1 MHDSQRREL
10 NKGLGDGFT
19 RAFELVLAPTVFA
32 LIGFAVDRA
41 LGTLPVF
48 TVGLAIFALAGVA
61 VKTYYV
67 YAEQMRQHEEGQ
79 PWATSR

>member
-1 MHDSQRREL
+1 VHDSQRREL

-32 LIGFAVDRA
+32 ILGFLLDRW
-41 LGTLPVF
+41 LGTLPIF
-48 TVGLAIFALAGVA
+48 TVVLTVFALVGVA

-67 YAEQMRQHEEGQ
+67 YSDQMRQHEEGR
-79 PWATSR
+79 PWARSR

>member
-32 LIGFAVDRA
+32 LVGFLVDQA

-48 TVGLAIFALAGVA
+48 TVTLTLFAIAGVA

-67 YAEQMRQHEEGQ
+67 YNDQMRQHEEGQ
-79 PWATSR
+79 PWAKSR

>member
-32 LIGFAVDRA
+32 IIGFLLGNA
-41 LGTLPVF
+41 LGTLL
-48 TVGLAIFALAGVA
+48 GLS
-61 VKTYYV
+61 
-67 YAEQMRQHEEGQ
+67 
-79 PWATSR
+79 PWAKSR

>member
-1 MHDSQRREL
+1 VHDSQRREL

-32 LIGFAVDRA
+32 IIGFLVDRS

-48 TVGLAIFALAGVA
+48 TVVLTVFALVGVA

-67 YAEQMRQHEEGQ
+67 YSDQMRQHEEGQ
-79 PWATSR
+79 PWAKSR

>member
-1 MHDSQRREL
+1 VHDSQRREL

-32 LIGFAVDRA
+32 LIGFLIDRS

-48 TVGLAIFALAGVA
+48 TVILTVFALVGVA

-67 YAEQMRQHEEGQ
+67 YSDQMRQHEEGQ
-79 PWATSR
+79 PWAKSR